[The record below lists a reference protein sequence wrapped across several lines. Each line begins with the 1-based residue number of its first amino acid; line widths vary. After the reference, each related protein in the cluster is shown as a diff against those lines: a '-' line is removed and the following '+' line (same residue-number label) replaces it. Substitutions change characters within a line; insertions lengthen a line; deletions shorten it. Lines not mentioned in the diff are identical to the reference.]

1 MSDLPTPVRDETGR
15 FVKSE
20 TSHPTLSQDDMH
32 PVSRMLFGWLSTPRA
47 PLIAFWAAVVLAVV
61 LVLLDSVVPGE
72 AEIAFARFNGFYAAF
87 GFLVLV
93 VAVLVCW
100 PLSGLLRR
108 HEDYYGEG
116 DDTPLQ
122 LDREREE

>member
-20 TSHPTLSQDDMH
+20 TSHPALSQDDMH
-32 PVSRMLFGWLSTPRA
+32 PVSRILFGWLSTPRA

-61 LVLLDSVVPGE
+61 LVLLDSVLPGE
-72 AEIAFARFNGFYAAF
+72 AAFPFARFNGFFAVF
-87 GFLVLV
+87 GFLALV
-93 VAVLVCW
+93 VAVVICW
-100 PLSGLLRR
+100 PLSGLVRR
-108 HEDYYGEG
+108 QVDYYGEG